1 MCIVWMDR
9 LYRWKDIRSILG
21 MGHQLT
27 FFQLVTNS
35 TSGSAVLHECSLFN
49 LIISLS
55 FSFQEY
61 LACSQGVVNRW
72 SSRKCRFHIIDLSAV
87 STHEDIV
94 EDKYDIFSQP
104 SIPNWL
110 TTPIIRTCG
119 FETASFT
126 KDFLDRM
133 ATPLAQG
140 HCHDYQVINSTRLDD
155 KMKLLEQSS
164 MTTDETSIFFRW
176 VLHSARWTQTQF
188 CRTRAL
194 PYNSLWS

>member
-1 MCIVWMDR
+1 MLHFLKTAMWRGTDVRGVCRLKR
-9 LYRWKDIRSILG
+9 LYRCKDIRSTLG

-27 FFQLVTNS
+27 YSQLVTNS
-35 TSGSAVLHECSLFN
+35 TSVSTVLHECSLFN

-72 SSRKCRFHIIDLSAV
+72 SSRKRRFHIIDLSAV
-87 STHEDIV
+87 WAHNIMVKGIV
-94 EDKYDIFSQP
+94 EYDIFFQP

-110 TTPIIRTCG
+110 TLPIVRTCG
-119 FETASFT
+119 FETAAFT

-140 HCHDYQVINSTRLDD
+140 HCHDYQVI
-155 KMKLLEQSS
+155 
-164 MTTDETSIFFRW
+164 
-176 VLHSARWTQTQF
+176 HSA
-188 CRTRAL
+188 
-194 PYNSLWS
+194 PG